1 MSYQYKPPAVTR
13 AIKVIEFI
21 SQSSDAPRL
30 SRLAREFDLSKST
43 LHGILYSLV
52 EGGWLQKTDNGGF
65 SLTAHLR
72 GLFRPQPATARI
84 RETAKPFMDYLAEHT
99 NESVFLGLRD
109 ADKVVIQ
116 ECVQGPKEMR
126 ISARIGNGIPL
137 LAGAIGK
144 IFLSDMSPSDLKQF
158 LEANR
163 PPKFTDRSI
172 SDLDKYRAEVEKAKK
187 QGYALD
193 NEEYLPG
200 VRAVAVPIKQKGRIT
215 AGLWIVGFSSQLNEK
230 VLDRARDKLLDAGNI
245 ISRIL
250 ERQVRSAEIEK

>member
-1 MSYQYKPPAVTR
+1 MS
-13 AIKVIEFI
+13 
-21 SQSSDAPRL
+21 L
-30 SRLAREFDLSKST
+30 LARELDLSKSS
-43 LHGILYSLV
+43 LHGILHSLM
-52 EGGWLQKTDNGGF
+52 EGKWLQKTDTGGF
-65 SLTAHLR
+65 AFTSHFQNLLQ
-72 GLFRPQPATARI
+72 QPASKAQIKDTAR
-84 RETAKPFMDYLAEHT
+84 PFMDYLAEHI
-99 NESVFLGLRD
+99 NESVFLGLKN

-144 IFLSDMSPSDLKQF
+144 IFLSDLNQAQLKQF
-158 LEANR
+158 LKKNR
-163 PPKFTDRSI
+163 PPKFTDKSI
-172 SDLDKYRAEVEKAKK
+172 CDLDKYRAEVEKARK

-200 VRAVAVPIKQKGRIT
+200 VRAVAVPIKQNGRIT

-230 VLDRARDKLLDAGNI
+230 VLDRAREKLLDAGHI

-250 ERQVRSAEIEK
+250 EKQSTGAEL